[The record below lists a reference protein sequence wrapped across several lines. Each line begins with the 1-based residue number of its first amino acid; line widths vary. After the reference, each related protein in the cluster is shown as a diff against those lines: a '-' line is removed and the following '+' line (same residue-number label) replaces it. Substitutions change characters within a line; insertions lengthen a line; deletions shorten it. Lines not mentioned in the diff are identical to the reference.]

1 MFMPVLN
8 IIVLEV
14 LHVVFILKIDL
25 GVERD
30 QLGDGRVAQQPVRVV
45 PKTVLDDNVVV
56 EL

>member
-1 MFMPVLN
+1 MFMPILN

-30 QLGDGRVAQQPVRVV
+30 QLRDGRVAQQPVRVV